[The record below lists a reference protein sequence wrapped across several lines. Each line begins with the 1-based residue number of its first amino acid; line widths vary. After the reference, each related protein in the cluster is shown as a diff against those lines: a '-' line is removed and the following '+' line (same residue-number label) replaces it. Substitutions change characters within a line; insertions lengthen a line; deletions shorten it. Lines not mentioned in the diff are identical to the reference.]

1 MVEIKT
7 IDFGKTEEK
16 EKPIDFNKP
25 RFEPKVIDFGPQPQ
39 VQTVSDVKE
48 EQPIVVDKEEYI
60 SPYGRTFGEIYET
73 VKALRELG
81 APDENVN
88 KFLEQKNFTRDD
100 FEKKSIEF
108 EDYYKK
114 RYGTDILGRPKK
126 DFDVT
131 KDLPS
136 EFKLAPPIY
145 KAAKS
150 TTEVLGKVIGSLGDP
165 GKKVVTTVDAVRDFI
180 VDKTPVGIKDAAT
193 AVFDPYQDNGIITTL
208 PQDMTQFL
216 VPFAGL
222 GKVGKL
228 PGLNLIIGESDNLA
242 KALVKTSV
250 RGGVADVLAFDEDQ
264 ARRANL
270 LVEKPILGEGV
281 KQFMED
287 YLIAKPEDTFAQKKL
302 KQFAEGMGLG
312 LSVDVLFRAAKG
324 LFDFVNPKPKDL
336 TGISDTLGDT
346 LQEEVA
352 KTGSKQKSK
361 LEVKENQFV

>member
-114 RYGTDILGRPKK
+114 RYGTDILGRPKE

-136 EFKLAPPIY
+136 
-145 KAAKS
+145 
-150 TTEVLGKVIGSLGDP
+150 GQ
-165 GKKVVTTVDAVRDFI
+165 
-180 VDKTPVGIKDAAT
+180 
-193 AVFDPYQDNGIITTL
+193 FDL
-208 PQDMTQFL
+208 M
-216 VPFAGL
+216 FA
-222 GKVGKL
+222 
-228 PGLNLIIGESDNLA
+228 LNLIVSS
-242 KALVKTSV
+242 K
-250 RGGVADVLAFDEDQ
+250 
-264 ARRANL
+264 
-270 LVEKPILGEGV
+270 ILTDAV
-281 KQFMED
+281 
-287 YLIAKPEDTFAQKKL
+287 
-302 KQFAEGMGLG
+302 
-312 LSVDVLFRAAKG
+312 
-324 LFDFVNPKPKDL
+324 
-336 TGISDTLGDT
+336 
-346 LQEEVA
+346 
-352 KTGSKQKSK
+352 QKSPQQ
-361 LEVKENQFV
+361 LAMIAYEIANYDATESNT